1 MKKILII
8 GGIALVL
15 IVGGVIAFFMLS
27 GSGEDKVEELPELKY
42 AVAEQYVNIPV
53 GGEDASTKILKIQVT
68 IVYTDESY
76 TADVFP
82 MKEDEIQDFIN
93 GYFRDSSLET
103 VNRKNGKERVK
114 EEITEGLREL
124 LETDADNIKGVLMP
138 QFIIQ

>member
-1 MKKILII
+1 MKKIIII
-8 GGIALVL
+8 GGIALVV
-15 IVGGVIAFFMLS
+15 IVGGIIAFLMLS
-27 GSGEDKVEELPELKY
+27 GGEDKVEELPELKY
-42 AVAEQYVNIPV
+42 KIPEQYVNIPV
-53 GGEDASTKILKIQVT
+53 GGEDDSTKILKIQVT
-68 IVYTDESY
+68 IIYTDDSY

-114 EEITEGLREL
+114 EELTEGLLEL